1 MPHVRAAPFD
11 LSATSES
18 VALPTL
24 FTIHPPMFID
34 THTHIYTEEFDA
46 DRAEVVERARKAGAR
61 ALLLPNIDEASLQPM
76 MKMAEDYPGFCFPMM
91 GLHPTELPEDPTPL
105 LDRMEQMLSE
115 TPEKFVAVGEVG
127 IDLYWD
133 KSRREEQTETFKR
146 QAEWAITHDLPLVIH
161 TRSAHRELV
170 EALLDIIAGHGGNAN
185 ILRGVFHCFSGSA
198 EQAQELL
205 TRFPN
210 FFLGIGGVV
219 TFKNAKLAATL
230 CAAVPL
236 SRLVVETDAPYLTPA
251 PHRGTRNEPSY
262 VPFVIRKLAE
272 TYELPVADVETTIL
286 DNTLRLFHLP
296 A

>member
-1 MPHVRAAPFD
+1 M
-11 LSATSES
+11 
-18 VALPTL
+18 
-24 FTIHPPMFID
+24 
-34 THTHIYTEEFDA
+34 
-46 DRAEVVERARKAGAR
+46 
-61 ALLLPNIDEASLQPM
+61 
-76 MKMAEDYPGFCFPMM
+76 
-91 GLHPTELPEDPTPL
+91 
-105 LDRMEQMLSE
+105 
-115 TPEKFVAVGEVG
+115 G

-146 QAEWAITHDLPLVIH
+146 QAEWAITHNLPLVIH

-230 CAAVPL
+230 RAAVPL

>member
-11 LSATSES
+11 ISATSES
-18 VALPTL
+18 VALPTF

-133 KSRREEQTETFKR
+133 DTRRDEQIAVLER
-146 QAEWAITHDLPLVIH
+146 QARWAADRGLPLVIH
-161 TRSAHRELV
+161 SRNAHRPLV
-170 EALLDIIAGHGGNAN
+170 ETLRPLANRLTGG
-185 ILRGVFHCFSGSA
+185 IFHCFGGTA
-198 EQAQELL
+198 EEADELL
-205 TRFPN
+205 RTFPT
-210 FFLGIGGVV
+210 FMLGIGGVV
-219 TFKNAKLAATL
+219 TFKKSTLPQVLADV
-230 CAAVPL
+230 VPL
-236 SRLVVETDAPYLTPA
+236 DRLVIETDAPYLAPT
-251 PHRGTRNEPSY
+251 PHRGHRNEPALIPL
-262 VPFVIRKLAE
+262 VLQRLAE
-272 TYELPVADVETTIL
+272 VYGCSAADIAAVTTANARRIFKKLP
-286 DNTLRLFHLP
+286 LP
-296 A
+296 FAS